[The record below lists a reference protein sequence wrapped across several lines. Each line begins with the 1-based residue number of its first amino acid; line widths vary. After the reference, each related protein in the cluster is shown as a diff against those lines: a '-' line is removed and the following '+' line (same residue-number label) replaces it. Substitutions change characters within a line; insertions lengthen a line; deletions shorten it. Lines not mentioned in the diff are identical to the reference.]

1 MLYWSLMFL
10 FVAMVAAVLGFGG
23 VAVGSAG
30 IAKMLFMLFV
40 ALFVISMLG
49 EGLTRRPIS

>member
-1 MLYWSLMFL
+1 MLYWSLMLL

-23 VAVGSAG
+23 LAVGSAG

-40 ALFVISMLG
+40 ALFVVSMLG
-49 EGLTRRPIS
+49 DGLSRRSIS